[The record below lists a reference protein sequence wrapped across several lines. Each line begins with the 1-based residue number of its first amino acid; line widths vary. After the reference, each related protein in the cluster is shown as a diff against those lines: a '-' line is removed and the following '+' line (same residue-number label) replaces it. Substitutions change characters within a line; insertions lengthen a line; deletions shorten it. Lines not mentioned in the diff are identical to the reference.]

1 MKARPQSGNVS
12 MTEFMEFQHKL
23 PDLLNRKQLSQTHY
37 GVGNALALKS
47 SSLMLFRRCQTAT
60 TSDSDGKTS
69 IQYCREMGIP

>member
-37 GVGNALALKS
+37 GVGNAPVLKNS
-47 SSLMLFRRCQTAT
+47 FLTLFRRCRIAM
-60 TSDSDGKTS
+60 TSANDGRTS
-69 IQYCREMGIP
+69 TLYCREMGIL